1 MKGCDCKKH
10 NNSNKTVIQ
19 DALKFIS
26 NDCVVPIFV
35 EKERIKIE
43 KVGDARREAKSVEPL
58 TLDENN
64 FVDCKISSCMEEDYH
79 EERVISSNPD
89 LSRSEN
95 KDADKNPL
103 DLYKCASNE
112 TVLLNTSHENEFISI
127 APGEASVPV
136 PFSHDLFCEELSH
149 HHLFPYGK
157 FGCQIKRQTPL
168 WPTRYFDQR
177 LLNYTY
183 KFSSDSHYM
192 YLHTRLHKV

>member
-1 MKGCDCKKH
+1 M
-10 NNSNKTVIQ
+10 IQ

-35 EKERIKIE
+35 EKERINIE

-95 KDADKNPL
+95 TDADKNPL

-136 PFSHDLFCEELSH
+136 PFSHDLFCEELSR

>member
-1 MKGCDCKKH
+1 M
-10 NNSNKTVIQ
+10 IQ

-35 EKERIKIE
+35 EKERINIE

-95 KDADKNPL
+95 TDADKNPL

-177 LLNYTY
+177 LLNYTS